1 MDNIKLFAV
10 ILLTAIAIW
19 AIVQTDLA
27 PTIKFIASIAIL
39 AFSGEII
46 SRIAKIHSDWG
57 LILLRTQKGIDMAQ
71 NLAKRDKFWNLFADF
86 GLALAY
92 GILSFFVIKGRSVKE
107 KIAIIFAALVTIT
120 ILLVFVSPTI
130 LPFLSY
136 TLGMPIGGGRAAHM
150 EGGGDMTMSFA
161 ILGMVYLGGFAAFI
175 TFSLL
180 MYAFIVVSA
189 VASTL
194 IFGTTAISETAP
206 GLTLIL
212 PGINIPLFEGLL
224 ALIIIL
230 LVHEGCHAILAVIG
244 KIPIL
249 SSGIAFF
256 GIIPIGAFVEP
267 DEKRLATKSPEVQK
281 RVIVAGSTA
290 NLVTSIFFF
299 LLLIAFLNL
308 SAPFKE
314 KGWYVLSGMDNGT
327 IIYAINGI
335 PVEDLPENYTAPNTT
350 INLTTNH
357 GLVER
362 TANETGGY
370 DISYIPMDYAPF
382 TQYENPIL
390 SFIFKTLVLV
400 FALNFIIGVVNLLP
414 LPFFD
419 GMRLLELSVNNKK
432 FTDFVMYLIL
442 AAFLSNI
449 LPWLFK

>member
-1 MDNIKLFAV
+1 MNRLKLFAV

-19 AIVQTDLA
+19 AIVQTELA

-39 AFSGEII
+39 AFAGEII
-46 SRIAKIHSDWG
+46 SRIANLHSDWG
-57 LILLRTQKGIDMAQ
+57 MILLRTQKGIDIAKE
-71 NLAKRDKFWNLFADF
+71 LAKREKFWNLFADF

-92 GILSFFVIKGRSVKE
+92 GILSFFVIKRSVKE
-107 KIAIIFAALVTIT
+107 RLGLIFSALITIT

-150 EGGGDMTMSFA
+150 EGSGDQIYSFA

-175 TFSLL
+175 TLSLL

-194 IFGTTAISETAP
+194 IWGTTAIADTAP

-230 LVHEGCHAILAVIG
+230 LVHEGSHAILSVIG

-249 SSGIAFF
+249 SSGVAFF

-267 DEKRLATKSPEVQK
+267 DEKRLATKSNEVQK
-281 RVIVAGSTA
+281 RVVVAGSAA

-299 LLLIAFLNL
+299 LLLLAFLGTTD
-308 SAPFKE
+308 SFKE

-327 IIYAINGI
+327 IIYEINGI
-335 PVEDLPENYTAPNTT
+335 PVENLSENYTAPNTT

-419 GMRLLELSVNNKK
+419 GMRLLELSVNNKR
-432 FTDFVMYLIL
+432 FTDFVMYLVL
-442 AAFLSNI
+442 AAFLSNM
-449 LPWLFK
+449 LPWFFK

>member
-1 MDNIKLFAV
+1 MDRIKLFSV
-10 ILLTAIAIW
+10 LLLTAIAIW
-19 AIVQTDLA
+19 AIVQAELA
-27 PTIKFIASIAIL
+27 PTIKFISSIAIL

-46 SRIAKIHSDWG
+46 ARISKLHSDWG
-57 LILLRTQKGIDMAQ
+57 LILLRTQKGIDIAKE
-71 NLAKRDKFWNLFADF
+71 LAKNEKFWNLFADF

-92 GILSFFVIKGRSVKE
+92 GILSFFIIKRSVKQRLG
-107 KIAIIFAALVTIT
+107 IILSALITIT
-120 ILLVFVSPTI
+120 FLLIFVSPTI

-150 EGGGDMTMSFA
+150 DASGSWFSFA

-175 TFSLL
+175 TLSLL
-180 MYAFIVVSA
+180 AYAFIVVSA

-194 IFGTTAISETAP
+194 IFGSTAIQETAP

-230 LVHEGCHAILAVIG
+230 IVHEGSHAILSVIG

-249 SSGIAFF
+249 SSGVAFF

-267 DEKRLATKSPEVQK
+267 DEKRLSTKSKEVQK

-290 NLVTSIFFF
+290 NLLASIFFF
-299 LLLIAFLNL
+299 LLLIAFLYI
-308 SAPFKE
+308 STPFKE
-314 KGWYVLSGMDNGT
+314 HGWYVLSGMDNGT
-327 IIYAINGI
+327 IIYEINGI
-335 PVEDLPENYTAPNTT
+335 PVENLPENYTAPNTT

-362 TANETGGY
+362 TANATGGY

-390 SFIFKTLVLV
+390 SFIFKTLVLA

-419 GMRLLELSVNNKK
+419 GMRLLELSVNNKR

-442 AAFLSNI
+442 AAFLSNL
-449 LPWLFK
+449 LPWFFK

>member
-1 MDNIKLFAV
+1 MDHVKLFAV

-19 AIVQTDLA
+19 AIVQTDLP
-27 PTIKFIASIAIL
+27 PTAKFISSIIIL
-39 AFSGEII
+39 AISGEII
-46 SRIAKIHSDWG
+46 ARIAKLHSDWG
-57 LILLRTQKGIDMAQ
+57 LILLRTQKGIDMARDF
-71 NLAKRDKFWNLFADF
+71 AKREKFWNLFSDF
-86 GLALAY
+86 GLALSY
-92 GILSFFVIKGRSVKE
+92 GILSFFVIERRGAKE
-107 KIAIIFAALVTIT
+107 KAGIIAAALLTIT
-120 ILLVFVSPTI
+120 FLLFFVSPLI

-136 TLGMPIGGGRAAHM
+136 TLGMPIGGGRAAHI
-150 EGGGDMTMSFA
+150 DPLSSLL
-161 ILGMVYLGGFAAFI
+161 ILALVYVGGFVFFI
-175 TFSLL
+175 TASLL
-180 MYAFIVVSA
+180 MYAFVVIGA

-194 IFGTTAISETAP
+194 LWGTTAISETAP

-230 LVHEGCHAILAVIG
+230 LVHEGAHAVLAVIG

-256 GIIPIGAFVEP
+256 GIVPIGAFVEP

-290 NLVTSIFFF
+290 NLTTSILFFI
-299 LLLIAFLNL
+299 LLIAFLSL

-335 PVEDLPENYTAPNTT
+335 PVENLPENYAAPNTT
-350 INLTTNH
+350 INLTTNR
-357 GLVER
+357 GIIER
-362 TANETGGY
+362 TANSTGGY

-382 TQYENPIL
+382 TQYANPIL
-390 SFIFKTLVLV
+390 SFIFKTLVLA

-419 GMRLLELSVNNKK
+419 GMRLLELSVNNKR

-442 AAFLSNI
+442 AAFLSNL
-449 LPWLFK
+449 LPWFFR

>member
-1 MDNIKLFAV
+1 MDRLKLFAV
-10 ILLTAIAIW
+10 ILLTAVAIW
-19 AIVQTDLA
+19 AIVQTELA

-39 AFSGEII
+39 AFAGEII
-46 SRIAKIHSDWG
+46 ARIAELHSDWG
-57 LILLRTQKGIDMAQ
+57 LILLRTQKGIDIAKE
-71 NLAKRDKFWNLFADF
+71 LAKREKFWNLFADF

-92 GILSFFVIKGRSVKE
+92 GILAFFIIKRSVKQR
-107 KIAIIFAALVTIT
+107 IGIIFSALITIT
-120 ILLVFVSPTI
+120 FLLLFVSPTI

-136 TLGMPIGGGRAAHM
+136 TLGMPIGGGRAAHLTA
-150 EGGGDMTMSFA
+150 DPIMSLV
-161 ILGMVYLGGFAAFI
+161 ILAMVYLGGFAAFI
-175 TFSLL
+175 TMSLL

-189 VASTL
+189 VFSTVVM
-194 IFGTTAISETAP
+194 GTTAISETAP

-230 LVHEGCHAILAVIG
+230 LVHEGSHAVLSVIG

-249 SSGIAFF
+249 SSGVAFF

-267 DEKRLATKSPEVQK
+267 DEKRLATKSNEVQK
-281 RVIVAGSTA
+281 RVVVAGSAA

-299 LLLIAFLNL
+299 LLLFAFLSL
-308 SAPFKE
+308 STPFKE
-314 KGWYVLSGMDNGT
+314 HGWYVMGGMDNGT

-335 PVEDLPENYTAPNTT
+335 PVENLSENYTAPNAT

-357 GLVER
+357 GMVER
-362 TANETGGY
+362 TMNATGGFG
-370 DISYIPMDYAPF
+370 ISYLPMDYAPF

-390 SFIFKTLVLV
+390 SFIFKTLVLA

-432 FTDFVMYLIL
+432 YTDFVMYLIL
-442 AAFLSNI
+442 AAFLSNL
-449 LPWLFK
+449 LPWFFK

>member
-1 MDNIKLFAV
+1 MDSTKLLAV
-10 ILLTAIAIW
+10 ILLTAIAVW
-19 AIVQTDLA
+19 AIVQTGLA

-46 SRIAKIHSDWG
+46 ARIAELHSDWG
-57 LILLRTQKGIDMAQ
+57 LILLRTKKGIDIAK
-71 NLAKRDKFWNLFADF
+71 NLARKEKFWNLFADF

-92 GILSFFVIKGRSVKE
+92 GALSFFVIRHRSARQR
-107 KIAIIFAALVTIT
+107 IGIILSALATIT
-120 ILLVFVSPTI
+120 FLLVFVSPTI

-150 EGGGDMTMSFA
+150 EGGDPLMSLA
-161 ILGMVYLGGFAAFI
+161 VLGLVYLGGFASFI

-180 MYAFIVVSA
+180 VYAFIVISA

-194 IFGTTAISETAP
+194 LWGTTAIADTAP

-230 LVHEGCHAILAVIG
+230 LVHEGSHAILSVIG

-267 DEKRLATKSPEVQK
+267 DEKRLATKSNEVQK
-281 RVIVAGSTA
+281 RVIVAGSAA
-290 NLVTSIFFF
+290 NLLASIFFF
-299 LLLIAFLNL
+299 LLLFAFLSL
-308 SAPFKE
+308 STPFKE
-314 KGWYVLSGMDNGT
+314 HGWYVLSGMDNGT
-327 IIYAINGI
+327 IIYEINGI
-335 PVEDLPENYTAPNTT
+335 PVEELPENYTAPNTT
-350 INLTTNH
+350 INLTTNR

-362 TANETGGY
+362 TANATGGY

-382 TQYENPIL
+382 TQYANPIL
-390 SFIFKTLVLV
+390 SFIFKTLVLA
-400 FALNFIIGVVNLLP
+400 FSLNFIIGVVNLLP

-419 GMRLLELSVNNKK
+419 GMRLLELSVNNKR
-432 FTDFVMYLIL
+432 FTDFVMYLVL

-449 LPWLFK
+449 LPWLFR

>member
-1 MDNIKLFAV
+1 MDRIKLFAV

-19 AIVQTDLA
+19 AIVQTELA
-27 PTIKFIASIAIL
+27 PTIKFIASITIL
-39 AFSGEII
+39 AFAGEII
-46 SRIAKIHSDWG
+46 ARIAELHSDWG
-57 LILLRTQKGIDMAQ
+57 LILLRTQKGIDIAKE
-71 NLAKRDKFWNLFADF
+71 LAKREEFWNLFADF

-92 GILSFFVIKGRSVKE
+92 GLLSFFIIQRSVKQR
-107 KIAIIFAALVTIT
+107 IGIVFSALITIT
-120 ILLVFVSPTI
+120 FLLLFVSPTI

-150 EGGGDMTMSFA
+150 EAADQLYSFA

-175 TFSLL
+175 TLSLL

-189 VASTL
+189 VFST
-194 IFGTTAISETAP
+194 IVMGTTAISETAP

-230 LVHEGCHAILAVIG
+230 LVHEGSHAVLSVIG

-249 SSGIAFF
+249 SSGVAFF

-267 DEKRLATKSPEVQK
+267 DEKRLSTKSVEVQK
-281 RVIVAGSTA
+281 RVVVAGSAA

-299 LLLIAFLNL
+299 LLLLAFLSL
-308 SAPFKE
+308 STPFKE
-314 KGWYVLSGMDNGT
+314 HGWYVLSGMDNGT

-335 PVEDLPENYTAPNTT
+335 PVENLSENYTAPNIT

-357 GLVER
+357 GTIER
-362 TANETGGY
+362 IANETGGY

-382 TQYENPIL
+382 TQYANPIL

-419 GMRLLELSVNNKK
+419 GMRLLELSVNNKR

-442 AAFLSNI
+442 AAFLSNL
-449 LPWLFK
+449 LPWFFK

>member
-1 MDNIKLFAV
+1 MDNVKLFAV

-46 SRIAKIHSDWG
+46 ARISSLHSDWG
-57 LILLRTQKGIDMAQ
+57 LILLRTQKGIDIAKE
-71 NLAKRDKFWNLFADF
+71 LAKREAFWNLFADF

-92 GILSFFVIKGRSVKE
+92 GILSFFVIKGRSVKQR
-107 KIAIIFAALVTIT
+107 IGIIFSALITIT
-120 ILLVFVSPTI
+120 FLLLFVSPTI

-150 EGGGDMTMSFA
+150 EAADPLYSFA

-175 TFSLL
+175 TLSLL
-180 MYAFIVVSA
+180 MYAFIVVTA
-189 VASTL
+189 VFSTVVM
-194 IFGTTAISETAP
+194 GTTAITDTTP

-230 LVHEGCHAILAVIG
+230 MVHEGAHAVLSVIG

-249 SSGIAFF
+249 SSGVALF

-267 DEKRLATKSPEVQK
+267 DEKRLATKSKEVQK
-281 RVIVAGSTA
+281 RVVVAGSAA

-299 LLLIAFLNL
+299 LLLIAFLSL
-308 SAPFKE
+308 STPFKE
-314 KGWYVLSGMDNGT
+314 HGWYVMEGMDNGT
-327 IIYAINGI
+327 IIYEINGI
-335 PVEDLPENYTAPNTT
+335 PVEDLPENYTAPNMS

-362 TANETGGY
+362 TMNGTGGFG
-370 DISYIPMDYAPF
+370 ISYIPMDYAPF

-400 FALNFIIGVVNLLP
+400 FSLNFIIGTVNLLP

-419 GMRLLELSVNNKK
+419 GMRLLELSVNNKR

-442 AAFLSNI
+442 AAFLSNL
-449 LPWLFK
+449 LPWFFK

>member
-1 MDNIKLFAV
+1 MDRIKLFAV

-19 AIVQTDLA
+19 AIVQTELA

-39 AFSGEII
+39 AFAGEVIA
-46 SRIAKIHSDWG
+46 RIANLHSDWG
-57 LILLRTQKGIDMAQ
+57 LILLRTQKGIDIAKE
-71 NLAKRDKFWNLFADF
+71 LAKREQFWNLFADF

-92 GILSFFVIKGRSVKE
+92 GILSFFIIKRGVKE
-107 KIAIIFAALVTIT
+107 KIGIIISALITIT
-120 ILLVFVSPTI
+120 FLLLFVSPTI

-136 TLGMPIGGGRAAHM
+136 TLGMPIGGGRAAHP
-150 EGGGDMTMSFA
+150 EAADSLFSFI

-175 TFSLL
+175 TMSLL

-189 VASTL
+189 VFSTVVM
-194 IFGTTAISETAP
+194 GTTAIADTAP

-230 LVHEGCHAILAVIG
+230 LVHEGAHAILSVIG

-249 SSGIAFF
+249 SSGVALF

-267 DEKRLATKSPEVQK
+267 DEKRLATKSKEVQK
-281 RVIVAGSTA
+281 RVVVAGSAA
-290 NLVTSIFFF
+290 NLITSIFFF
-299 LLLIAFLNL
+299 LLLIAFLSL
-308 SAPFKE
+308 STPFKE
-314 KGWYVLSGMDNGT
+314 HGWYVMEGMDNGT
-327 IIYAINGI
+327 IIYEINGI
-335 PVEDLPENYTAPNTT
+335 PVENLPENYTAPNMS

-357 GLVER
+357 GMVER
-362 TANETGGY
+362 TMNETGGFG
-370 DISYIPMDYAPF
+370 IAYIPMDYAPF

-419 GMRLLELSVNNKK
+419 GMRLLELSVNNKR

-442 AAFLSNI
+442 AAFLSNL
-449 LPWLFK
+449 LPWFFK

>member
-1 MDNIKLFAV
+1 MDNVKLFAV
-10 ILLTAIAIW
+10 ILLTAIAVW

-27 PTIKFIASIAIL
+27 PTVKFIASIAIL
-39 AFSGEII
+39 ALSGEII
-46 SRIAKIHSDWG
+46 ARIAKLHSDWG
-57 LILLRTQKGIDMAQ
+57 LILLRTQKGIDIAQ
-71 NLAKRDKFWNLFADF
+71 NLAKREKFWNLFADF

-92 GILSFFVIKGRSVKE
+92 GILSFFVIKGRSVKQRLG
-107 KIAIIFAALVTIT
+107 IIFSAMVTIT

-150 EGGGDMTMSFA
+150 EGSGDQLLSFA

-175 TFSLL
+175 TMSLL

-194 IFGTTAISETAP
+194 IFGTTAIADTAP

-230 LVHEGCHAILAVIG
+230 MVHEGSHAILSVIG

-249 SSGIAFF
+249 SSGVAFF

-267 DEKRLATKSPEVQK
+267 DEKRLATKSSQVQK
-281 RVIVAGSTA
+281 RVVVAGSAA

-299 LLLIAFLNL
+299 LILIAFLQI

-314 KGWYVLSGMDNGT
+314 QGWYVLSGMDNGT
-327 IIYAINGI
+327 IIYEINGI
-335 PVEDLPENYTAPNTT
+335 PVEELPENYTAPNTT

-357 GLVER
+357 GLIER

-370 DISYIPMDYAPF
+370 DIEYIPMDYAPF

-419 GMRLLELSVNNKK
+419 GMRLLELCVNNKR
-432 FTDFVMYLIL
+432 FTDFIMYLIL

>member
-1 MDNIKLFAV
+1 MDNVKLFAV

-27 PTIKFIASIAIL
+27 PTVKFIASIAIL
-39 AFSGEII
+39 AIAGEII
-46 SRIAKIHSDWG
+46 ARIAKLHSDWG
-57 LILLRTQKGIDMAQ
+57 LILLRTQKGIDIAQ
-71 NLAKRDKFWNLFADF
+71 GLAKREKFWNLFADF

-92 GILSFFVIKGRSVKE
+92 GILSFFIIKRSVKE
-107 KIAIIFAALVTIT
+107 RIGLIFSALITIT
-120 ILLVFVSPTI
+120 VLLVFVSPTI

-150 EGGGDMTMSFA
+150 EGSGDQIMSFA

-175 TFSLL
+175 TLSLL

-194 IFGTTAISETAP
+194 IFGTTAIADTAP

-230 LVHEGCHAILAVIG
+230 LVHEGSHAILSVIG

-249 SSGIAFF
+249 SSGVAFF

-267 DEKRLATKSPEVQK
+267 DEKRLATKSNEVQK
-281 RVIVAGSTA
+281 RVVVAGSAA

-299 LLLIAFLNL
+299 LLLLAFLGTTD
-308 SAPFKE
+308 SFKE

-327 IIYAINGI
+327 IIYEINGI
-335 PVEDLPENYTAPNTT
+335 PVENLPENYTASNAT

-362 TANETGGY
+362 IANETGGY

-419 GMRLLELSVNNKK
+419 GMRLLELSVNNKR
-432 FTDFVMYLIL
+432 FTDFVMYLVL
-442 AAFLSNI
+442 AAFLSNM
-449 LPWLFK
+449 LPWFFK